1 MKKITLFYLL
11 VFFTGVLNAQG
22 LNWSS
27 QIRTN
32 NAKEVVEYIGSANN
46 KNYFISKA
54 AKQNLFYYKT
64 NIYLFSTNA
73 NNELVKTGEEIIL
86 EKSSI
91 IKAFVKDNDINI
103 LLKTIVDGE
112 AIVELVVFDSETL
125 MEKEKEAKDLL
136 KFDVSN
142 RDEVTIYYNES
153 EDKSKYCLNYLST
166 DYRTNKGYLQ
176 FNVFEND
183 NTPLWT
189 NRFEN
194 DFEGMLRIYDFQLE
208 NSGDVYMYAV
218 NSIPVDRNEKE
229 YKLFIIRANEND
241 TRDSEFDISLNSDIS
256 DMSLYK
262 IDSNIIFLATQSEDV
277 LSTYKLDLE
286 NQEIASKSNFR
297 ILNIDKNFPN
307 WSLDK
312 FYKLENGNLVLPMQ
326 HTYAVKYVSNNSVS
340 YVFSNYNM
348 CIALIDPENNELVK
362 KQIIRKAMNYESKR
376 YMEHGYYESP
386 FFYAKGNE
394 FYAIYNN
401 NKKYDD
407 LGTKDTKWILTYG
420 PRGSKKYQTNVF
432 RMDQDGKV
440 KLETLFTMKKDK
452 KMFSAYT
459 TFVNSEGELIL
470 SGGNKKGFSF
480 AKYIYK

>member
-22 LNWSS
+22 LNWSP
-27 QIRTN
+27 QIETN
-32 NAKEVVEYIGSANN
+32 NAREVVEYIGSTNN

-73 NNELVKTGEEIIL
+73 NNELVKTGEEIVL

-194 DFEGMLRIYDFQLE
+194 DFEGMLRIYDFHLE

-218 NSIPVDRNEKE
+218 NSITVDRNEKD

-241 TRDSEFDISLNSDIS
+241 TRDAEFNISLNSDIS
-256 DMSLYK
+256 GMSLYK
-262 IDSNIIFLATQSEDV
+262 IDTNVIFLATHSEDV
-277 LSTYKLDLE
+277 LSTYKLDLL
-286 NQEIASKSNFR
+286 QEDIISKSSISLMNEK
-297 ILNIDKNFPN
+297 DKYTN
-307 WSLDK
+307 WTLSK
-312 FYKLENGNLVLPMQ
+312 FYKLENGNLVLPMEN
-326 HTYAVKYVSNNSVS
+326 TIAVRYVSNNSVS
-340 YVFSNYNM
+340 YSFGNYNM
-348 CIALIDPENNELVK
+348 CIALIDPENNELIK
-362 KQIIRKAMNYESKR
+362 KQIITKAIIFKIKR
-376 YMEHGYYESP
+376 YMEHGYYERP

-401 NKKYDD
+401 KKNYDD
-407 LGTKDTKWILTYG
+407 LGGKRINWITPTG
-420 PRGSKKYQTNVF
+420 AKGSKKYLTNVIK
-432 RMDQDGKV
+432 MDQDGKV